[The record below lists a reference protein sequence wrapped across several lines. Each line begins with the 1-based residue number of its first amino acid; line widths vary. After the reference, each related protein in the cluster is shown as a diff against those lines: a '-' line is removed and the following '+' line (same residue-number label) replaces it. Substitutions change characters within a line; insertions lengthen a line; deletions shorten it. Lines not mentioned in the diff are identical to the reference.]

1 MHIWERRLLHC
12 VPVSLKSFDA
22 VKLKLI
28 MLLLNCILMK
38 PTFEY
43 LSSSIFKTKQVPG
56 QNSWILMPS
65 SAESLRNRYNRA
77 IIDPHGEKRHREYTE
92 EVYDFNI
99 LHLVFFFLA
108 VLCFL
113 CLLTKHFLTV
123 FLWFLVR
130 HFVKF
135 KEAGALHIY
144 NIVTNFIHYQICDG
158 DLSNFLLL
166 MVWNALF
173 RINFLLMCWTWWQ
186 LIDGLNLKK
195 HVVELAKRLYFCG

>member
-38 PTFEY
+38 PKFEY

-77 IIDPHGEKRHREYTE
+77 IVDPHGEKRHREYTE

-99 LHLVFFFLA
+99 LHLVFFFWQCYVFYAFWLNIFWQCSYDSSSDISLNSKKQ
-108 VLCFL
+108 VRCIYIT
-113 CLLTKHFLTV
+113 LLP
-123 FLWFLVR
+123 
-130 HFVKF
+130 
-135 KEAGALHIY
+135 I
-144 NIVTNFIHYQICDG
+144 
-158 DLSNFLLL
+158 
-166 MVWNALF
+166 
-173 RINFLLMCWTWWQ
+173 
-186 LIDGLNLKK
+186 
-195 HVVELAKRLYFCG
+195 LYITRSVMETSVISYY